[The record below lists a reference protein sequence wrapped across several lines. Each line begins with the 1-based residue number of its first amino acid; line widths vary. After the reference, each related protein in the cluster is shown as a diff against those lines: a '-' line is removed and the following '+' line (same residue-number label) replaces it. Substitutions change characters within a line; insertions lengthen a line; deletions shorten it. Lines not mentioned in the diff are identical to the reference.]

1 MGSRFP
7 AGPQPPTD
15 DPAEVPLLVP
25 SPVLDSA
32 SETSPG
38 PDLAETDRIRR
49 RRPRGLLLLTRCRI
63 GVGRWSRASRRA
75 VRALAAE
82 QEGHPGQH
90 DSVHATHGEDALH
103 SIARRRAGHE
113 LYAAFRRL
121 SRMNRRADRLKA
133 RRATLLDRIRRIPDE
148 HVAHPDGI
156 PRTLRQTEA
165 DRDALAARVER
176 ERSQNSHKHDRLAR
190 WFRLLPRVVL
200 VFDFLLLIYFLS
212 GITDVNWAAPQSPQL
227 AFAAAL
233 AAMITVISYGCF
245 AFAGDRLRAH
255 KDHAGRIP
263 LASLDWLTR
272 VVVAA
277 CALGMVVLGLLMFS
291 RMWSEVLLALGN
303 GARETALSVAAAVT
317 AVSILANLM
326 VIAVH
331 ARDGSEQ
338 TDRLSAFGQ
347 ATRRPLARR
356 DRMLRRVIRLEH
368 RIETRARA
376 AQRVEA
382 NGRARSMRPPMLAD
396 EAVKVA
402 RATHQQAGHL
412 SEATI
417 AGLGR
422 RAGAPH
428 HPDPVTTAA
437 ERALRLASSQ
447 METDLRPGHPLDN
460 GASGLVPGPRP
471 APEP

>member
-1 MGSRFP
+1 MGSRLQVE
-7 AGPQPPTD
+7 QPSPPGQ
-15 DPAEVPLLVP
+15 PAEVPLFAP
-25 SPVLDSA
+25 GPLDSG
-32 SETSPG
+32 SGKSPAA
-38 PDLAETDRIRR
+38 DLAETDRIRR
-49 RRPRGLLLLTRCRI
+49 HRPRGLLLLTRCRI
-63 GVGRWSRASRRA
+63 GAGRWSRASRRA
-75 VRALAAE
+75 IRALVAE
-82 QEGHPGQH
+82 QDGHAGQH

-103 SIARRRAGHE
+103 SIARRRAGRE

-133 RRATLLDRIRRIPDE
+133 RRATLLGRIERIPDE

-165 DRDALAARVER
+165 DRDVLAARVER
-176 ERSQNSHKHDRLAR
+176 ERSQNSRKHDRPAR
-190 WFRLLPRVVL
+190 WFRFLPRVVL

-212 GITDVNWAAPQSPQL
+212 GITDVNWAAPESPQL

-233 AAMITVISYGCF
+233 AAMITVISFGCF
-245 AFAGDRLRAH
+245 AFAGDRLRDH

-263 LASLDWLTR
+263 MASLDWLTR
-272 VVVAA
+272 IIVVA
-277 CALGMVVLGLLMFS
+277 CTLGIIVLGLLMFS

-338 TDRLSAFGQ
+338 TDRLSAFGK
-347 ATRRPLARR
+347 ATRRPLVRR
-356 DRMLRRVIRLEH
+356 DRMMRRVVRLEQ
-368 RIETRARA
+368 RIGIRARA

-382 NGRARSMRPPMLAD
+382 GARARSERPSMVAD
-396 EAVKVA
+396 ETVKIA
-402 RATHQQAGHL
+402 RASHQQAGHL
-412 SEATI
+412 SEATV
-417 AGLGR
+417 AALGR
-422 RAGAPH
+422 RAGASH
-428 HPDPVTTAA
+428 HPDPVTSEADK
-437 ERALRLASSQ
+437 ALRLAGDQ
-447 METDLRPGHPLDN
+447 MQPGLRLDHPVEN

>member
-1 MGSRFP
+1 MASRFP
-7 AGPQPPTD
+7 AGQQPPPD
-15 DPAEVPLLVP
+15 KPSNVPLLVP
-25 SPVLDSA
+25 GPVTDSA
-32 SETSPG
+32 SGPPPG

-49 RRPRGLLLLTRCRI
+49 RRPRGLLLLTHCRI
-63 GVGRWSRASRRA
+63 GVRRWSRASRRA
-75 VRALAAE
+75 VRALVAE
-82 QEGHPGQH
+82 QDGHAGPH

-113 LYAAFRRL
+113 LYATFRRV
-121 SRMNRRADRLKA
+121 SRINRRTDRLKA
-133 RRATLLDRIRRIPDE
+133 RRATLQDRIKQIPDE
-148 HVAHPDGI
+148 HVAHPDGM
-156 PRTLRQTEA
+156 PRTLRQTET
-165 DRDALAARVER
+165 DRDALAGRVEQ
-176 ERSQNSHKHDRLAR
+176 ERSQNSRKHDRLPR
-190 WFRLLPRVVL
+190 WFRYLPRVVL

-212 GITDVNWAAPQSPQL
+212 GITDVNWADPESPQL

-255 KDHAGRIP
+255 KDHEGRIP

-272 VVVAA
+272 VVVVA
-277 CALGMVVLGLLMFS
+277 CAVGMIVLGLLMFS

-303 GARETALSVAAAVT
+303 GAQETAISVAAAVT

-338 TDRLSAFGQ
+338 TDRLSAFGA

-356 DRMLRRVIRLEH
+356 DRMLRRVVRLEH
-368 RIETRARA
+368 RIAARARA

-382 NGRARSMRPPMLAD
+382 GGRARADRPPMVAD
-396 EAVKVA
+396 EAVKIA
-402 RATHQQAGHL
+402 RASHQQAGHL

-437 ERALRLASSQ
+437 EQALRLASGQ
-447 METDLRPGHPLDN
+447 METDLRPGHSIDN
-460 GASGLVPGPRP
+460 GASGLVPCPHP
-471 APEP
+471 VPES